1 MSIWDTLGSVTQ
13 GLIEIGSVKIDNDAV
28 EKIVGVGAVAIGAY
42 AAYKILNDKGAAE
55 NVSKVASS
63 VLPSYLDQSD
73 DPFGLKNRPVSPTSQ
88 LINDLLENPA
98 PSTPKPERLRK
109 EVMAR
114 WEQAEKKR

>member
-1 MSIWDTLGSVTQ
+1 MSIWDTLGGVTK

-63 VLPSYLDQSD
+63 VIPSYSNQLD
-73 DPFGLKNRPVSPTSQ
+73 DPFGMKNRPVSPTGQ
-88 LINDLLENPA
+88 LISDFLENPS
-98 PSTPKPERLRK
+98 PSTPESERLRN

-114 WEQAEKKR
+114 WDQARKKR